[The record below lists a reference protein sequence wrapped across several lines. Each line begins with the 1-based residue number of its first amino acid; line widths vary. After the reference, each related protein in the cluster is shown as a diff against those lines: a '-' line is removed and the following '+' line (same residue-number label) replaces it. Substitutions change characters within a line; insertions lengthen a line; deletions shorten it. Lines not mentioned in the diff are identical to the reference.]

1 METDLSEMVKLMRE
15 VKFLRK
21 LSSDGGDFSSLIR
34 YSLEYRHKVDG
45 SKFKDKQFEFEA
57 EHRRQC
63 LLAANLKGDTELEK
77 TLQRDIAGGRADN

>member
-1 METDLSEMVKLMRE
+1 VIERVFCCGGGSKGAYRSKLSEEATKKVNMETDLSEMVKLMRE

-45 SKFKDKQFEFEA
+45 SKFKDK
-57 EHRRQC
+57 
-63 LLAANLKGDTELEK
+63 
-77 TLQRDIAGGRADN
+77 